1 MKLTLSKK
9 LFGGY
14 LIVLVILAVTI
25 AISYTRIAAINNEY
39 GNLLSDKVKKMIL
52 IQELA
57 SAVKQEQLD
66 IRGYLATG
74 NYSSIQNFSNS
85 HDNYLKLSKTLKDIV
100 DLPKANVLLQELEKL
115 ETKFNQIANQE
126 AQYRD
131 QGKTEMNLR
140 LIEGTG
146 SEVIL
151 AFDKKVK
158 ELTTLHQNLLDEGY
172 KKTIASIHSIK
183 TWVLILGALAVLIG
197 LGVAVYL
204 GRIVS
209 RPVVTISNAA
219 KEIASGN
226 LTIPEI
232 TVKNQDEIGE
242 LATSFNLMSRNLREL
257 IYQVGSNAQHLAAS
271 AEKLTSS
278 AEETSLATEQIA
290 SSMQGVASGIDEQ
303 FKTIEESA
311 SSINEMATGVREI
324 AQNTLI
330 VSDKAME
337 AHHRASGG
345 VDAIQ
350 TAIGQMSSI
359 HQTVGELASIITKLG
374 ERSTEIGQFVK
385 IITEIATQT
394 NLLALNAS
402 IEAARAGEHG
412 RGFSIVV
419 AEVRKLA
426 EQSSLSAKQ
435 VSPLIASI
443 QDETQ
448 RAIHSMN
455 NATKEV
461 ATGIEVVNT
470 AEDSFESI
478 QESVHVVSS
487 QIQEI
492 TSSVQQM
499 AAGTDQL
506 VHAMNLI
513 TEVSENTV
521 SSSQEAAASAEEQ
534 EATMREISTSANDL
548 SRMAE
553 QLQTAIGRFTL

>member
-25 AISYTRIAAINNEY
+25 AISYTRITTINNEY
-39 GNLLSDKVKKMIL
+39 GYLLSDKVEKLIM

-66 IRGYLATG
+66 IRSYLATG
-74 NYSSIQNFSNS
+74 NYSAIQNFANS
-85 HDNYLKLSKTLKDIV
+85 HDKYLKLSKSLQDTV
-100 DLPKANVLLQELEKL
+100 DQPKARVLLQELEKL
-115 ETKFNQIANQE
+115 ENKFNQIANQE
-126 AQYRD
+126 AQNRD
-131 QGKTEMNLR
+131 MNLR

-146 SEVIL
+146 SEATL

-158 ELTTLHQNLLDEGY
+158 ELTTLQQNLLDEGY
-172 KKTIASIHSIK
+172 KKTIAKIQSIK
-183 TWVLILGALAVLIG
+183 TWVLVLGALAILIG
-197 LGVAVYL
+197 IGIAINL
-204 GRIVS
+204 GRFIS

-232 TVKNQDEIGE
+232 TVKNNDEIGD
-242 LATSFNLMSRNLREL
+242 LATSFNLMSRNLRDL
-257 IYQVGSNAQHLAAS
+257 IDQVGSNAEYLAAS
-271 AEKLTSS
+271 AEKLTTS
-278 AEETSLATEQIA
+278 AEETSLVTEQIA
-290 SSMQGVASGIDEQ
+290 SSMQGVASGVDEQ
-303 FKTIEESA
+303 FKTIEESS
-311 SSINEMATGVREI
+311 SSINEMTRGVREI

-337 AHHRASGG
+337 GHDKASGG

-350 TAIGQMSSI
+350 TVIGQMNSI
-359 HQTVGELASIITKLG
+359 HQTVSELAVLISKLG
-374 ERSTEIGQFVK
+374 ERSTEIGQIVRV
-385 IITEIATQT
+385 ITEIAAST

-412 RGFSIVV
+412 RGFTVVV
-419 AEVRKLA
+419 AEIRKLA
-426 EQSSLSAKQ
+426 EQSSLSAQQ
-435 VSPLIASI
+435 VSTLNISI
-443 QDETQ
+443 QEETQ
-448 RAIHSMN
+448 QAIHSMD

-461 ATGIEVVNT
+461 AAGIEVVNT
-470 AEDSFESI
+470 AGDSFEYI
-478 QESVHVVSS
+478 QESVNVVSM

-492 TSSVQQM
+492 SSSVQQM

-506 VHAMNLI
+506 VHSMKFI

-521 SSSQEAAASAEEQ
+521 SSSQKVASSAEEQ
-534 EATMREISTSANDL
+534 EATMREISASANDL
-548 SRMAE
+548 SRMAD
-553 QLQTAIGRFTL
+553 QLQTVIGRFTL